1 MRHNLPSYTC
11 ARTCVL
17 AFALAL
23 SACDDVE
30 KAIDCIDDDRP
41 QFSTYELPNPVLN
54 EAYNERI
61 TASISNTPDDNDFD
75 YSFTL
80 DGDLPTGISFRA
92 DGRTVFFEGA
102 ATEPGTWMPTLNV
115 LVSDGGGAFGDG
127 ADADTLC
134 RTTRTET
141 YVLVV
146 SDL

>member
-17 AFALAL
+17 AFTLAL

-41 QFSTYELPNPVLN
+41 QFST
-54 EAYNERI
+54 
-61 TASISNTPDDNDFD
+61 
-75 YSFTL
+75 
-80 DGDLPTGISFRA
+80 
-92 DGRTVFFEGA
+92 GA